1 MLDAPADI
9 TPAKMRNYAMRLL
22 TGRDYSRA
30 ELATKLNKRFDEH
43 SAIDEVLQRLA
54 DEGLQ
59 SDVRFA
65 EAFVR
70 SRVLRGHGLTR
81 IRQDVRQKGIAEELV
96 SETLDAADVDWKAQ
110 ARDVAQRKFGQRKAA
125 DQRETAKRM
134 RFLQYRG
141 FNYDQI
147 KYALAGGSDDQVD
160 EQLDEQ
166 DFMD

>member
-1 MLDAPADI
+1 MLEAPADA
-9 TPAKMRNYAMRLL
+9 TPAKARNYAMGLL

-30 ELATKLNKRFDEH
+30 ELATKLNKRFDNH

-59 SDVRFA
+59 SDERFA

-70 SRVLRGHGLTR
+70 SRILRGHGLTR
-81 IRQDVRQKGIAEELV
+81 IRQDIRQKGIADELV
-96 SETLDAADVDWKAQ
+96 GQTLDAADVDWMDL
-110 ARDVAQRKFGQRKAA
+110 AREVAQRKFGQRQAA

-147 KYALAGGSDDQVD
+147 KYALQGCSDDLVND
-160 EQLDEQ
+160 LGFID
-166 DFMD
+166 

>member
-1 MLDAPADI
+1 MLEAPADI
-9 TPAKMRNYAMRLL
+9 TPAKMRNYAMGLL

-30 ELATKLNKRFDEH
+30 ELTTKLSKRFDNH
-43 SAIDEVLQRLA
+43 GAIDEVLQRLA
-54 DEGLQ
+54 EEGLQ

-81 IRQDVRQKGIAEELV
+81 IRQDVRQKGIAEDLV
-96 SETLDAADVDWKAQ
+96 AETLDGADVDWKAQ
-110 ARDVAQRKFGQRKAA
+110 ARDVAQRKFGQRQAA

-147 KYALAGGSDDQVD
+147 KYALAGCVD
-160 EQLDEQ
+160 EPADDS
-166 DFMD
+166 DFFD

>member
-9 TPAKMRNYAMRLL
+9 TPAKMRNYAMGLL

-30 ELATKLNKRFDEH
+30 ELATKLSKRFDEH

-70 SRVLRGHGLTR
+70 SRILRGHGLTR
-81 IRQDVRQKGIAEELV
+81 IRQDIRQKGIADELV
-96 SETLDAADVDWKAQ
+96 GQTLEEADVDWMTL
-110 ARDVAQRKFGQRKAA
+110 AREVAQRKFGRRQAA

-141 FNYDQI
+141 FSYDQI
-147 KYALAGGSDDQVD
+147 KYALAGC
-160 EQLDEQ
+160 LDESADEA
-166 DFMD
+166 DFFD